1 LTGTILQ
8 INISRGGIPKLP
20 VSEGVLTPLG
30 IEGDWHTH
38 PQIHGGPEKAVLL
51 ITLEGIEE
59 LIARGYPLYPGA
71 MGENLT
77 VAGLDRRQLRLGQQL
92 RAGTGMIE
100 ITRPRG
106 PCAALDVYG
115 STLQNEI
122 YDALV
127 KAGDPSSLRW
137 GLSGFYARVLERGVI
152 RPNDIIS
159 LAATLA

>member
-1 LTGTILQ
+1 MTGVILQ
-8 INISRGGIPKLP
+8 INISRGGIPKLSVP
-20 VSEGVLTPLG
+20 EGVLTPLG
-30 IEGDWHTH
+30 IEGGGHAH

-51 ITLEGIEE
+51 ITLEGIED

-77 VAGLDRRQLRLGQQL
+77 IAGLDRRQLRLGQQL
-92 RAGTGMIE
+92 RAGRGMIE

-106 PCAALDVYG
+106 PCAGLDVYG

-122 YDALV
+122 YDAQV
-127 KAGDPSSLRW
+127 KAGDPSSPRW
-137 GLSGFYARVLERGVI
+137 GLSGFYARVLEPGVI

-159 LAATLA
+159 VAATLA

>member
-1 LTGTILQ
+1 LTGTIMQ
-8 INISRGGIPKLP
+8 INISRGGIPKLQVP
-20 VSEGVLTPLG
+20 EGVLTSLG
-30 IEGDWHTH
+30 IEGDGHAH
-38 PQIHGGPEKAVLL
+38 PQIHGGLEKAILI

-77 VAGLDRRQLRLGQQL
+77 IAGLDRRQLRLGQQL
-92 RAGTGMIE
+92 RAASGMIE

-122 YDALV
+122 YDAQV
-127 KAGDPSSLRW
+127 KAGDPSSPRW
-137 GLSGFYARVLERGVI
+137 GLSGFYARVLEPGVI
-152 RPNDIIS
+152 QPNDIIS
-159 LAATLA
+159 VAATLA